1 MKPHSLCNKKEIGG
15 EKKKMKNEKRS
26 IRKDERAVSPV
37 IGVILMVAIT
47 VILAA
52 VIAAFVFGY
61 GAPAAAPQASMRI
74 IEAEA
79 SSNTITIEHTGGDGV
94 VLADT
99 QVLVTPDA
107 TAPGTYVNQGNLTAP
122 SVNIGT
128 SAIFEPGEISTETVG
143 SGGLTTGNTCK
154 VTIIHSPSGQQ
165 VFSAIATVTA

>member
-1 MKPHSLCNKKEIGG
+1 
-15 EKKKMKNEKRS
+15 MKNEKRS
-26 IRKDERAVSPV
+26 LHKDERAVSPV

-74 IEAEA
+74 VEAEA
-79 SSNTITIEHTGGDGV
+79 SGGTITIEHTGGDGV

-107 TAPGTYVNQGNLTAP
+107 TAPGIYVNQFNLTAP
-122 SVNIGT
+122 LVNVGT
-128 SAIFEPGEISTETVG
+128 VAIFEPGEISIEAVT
-143 SGGLTTGNTCK
+143 GGLSTGNTCK